1 MPGPGGGGGGGRGGG
16 FSGGGSHGGNFGG
29 GAPRG
34 GYHGGVHFGGFHPVH
49 RHRRVGC
56 LGGALQTI
64 LIVGVFVLFLCLS
77 MCSSSGGITV
87 ISYDEE
93 TFQDYADQRYAEVF
107 GETDAYEDNLLIV
120 FLTDADYYGF
130 YYIAWVGDHIDSDI
144 RGMLGDN
151 STELGSAMSRCI
163 NDSNYKYSLDSDL
176 ALVMDTMAENI
187 AALNLTSSYTCSEDH
202 SAAPT
207 TLVNYADVE
216 LTEATVTD
224 SLQNFTET
232 TGIPVVI
239 VVDEIENVFGKV
251 VGENSSSESSRTPAG
266 TVLMIILIAGA
277 VVMAVNFINRRRSKG
292 TVDTE
297 HKKTYDFDDNP

>member
-34 GYHGGVHFGGFHPVH
+34 GHHGGVHFGGFYPVH

-64 LIVGVFVLFLCLS
+64 LIVGVFVLFLCLT

-93 TFQDYADQRYAEVF
+93 TFQDYADQRYSEIF
-107 GETDAYEDNLLIV
+107 GDTEAYEDNLLIV
-120 FLTDADYYGF
+120 FLTDDEYYDF

-151 STELGSAMSRCI
+151 DTELGSAMSRCI

-176 ALVMDTMAENI
+176 ALVLDTMAEKI
-187 AALNLTSSYTCSEDH
+187 TALNLTSSYICSEDH

-207 TLVNYADVE
+207 ALVNYSDVE
-216 LTEATVTD
+216 LTEATVFD
-224 SLQNFTET
+224 SLQDFTDS

-239 VVDEIENVFGKV
+239 VVDEIENVFGKA
-251 VGENSSSESSRTPAG
+251 VGEGSSSESSGTSAG
-266 TVLMIILIAGA
+266 TVLMIILIVGVIALA
-277 VVMAVNFINRRRSKG
+277 VYFVVRKRNKG
-292 TVDTE
+292 PQE
-297 HKKTYDFDDNP
+297 EPNGKTYDFDDNP